1 MTSCIFN
8 LLKTAEWKSK
18 QEMKNTM
25 ELLLNL
31 ESVLEKNSFLSKEYK
46 SIKSI
51 QVNL

>member
-8 LLKTAEWKSK
+8 LLKTAEEWKSK

-31 ESVLEKNSFLSKEYK
+31 ESVLEKTPFSRK
-46 SIKSI
+46 SIKA
-51 QVNL
+51 